1 MASLLDGL
9 SGILT
14 PELIGSLGKTLGL
27 DPKMVEQGMAVVGP
41 LLTSGMANASSTPDG
56 LSGLMNLLPKEASS
70 GDVMSMIQS
79 VTGST
84 QGQDAISQLMNSAFG
99 GGLNTALRSVDKAVG
114 FPVSGLLVAAAPMAL
129 NLIKK
134 YMTTD
139 NMDAAGVAKML
150 QDDSKAFM
158 EKGGVQADI
167 VKGAWD
173 SVDNL
178 NKLKSRF
185 SEQELAAIGGAPIAV
200 TGLVMAASPSKGT
213 GAMQELAAA
222 AAVINS
228 AQDRAGGVS
237 ILDLLPK
244 MDDAAVK
251 AYLGDQPKSALLG
264 TVKNAVGVVASKA
277 PDAAANYRS
286 FLVTL
291 ANEVANA
298 SKEGGFLGFGGK
310 QVSDAEA
317 AIVAEITSTVE
328 G

>member
-1 MASLLDGL
+1 
-9 SGILT
+9 
-14 PELIGSLGKTLGL
+14 
-27 DPKMVEQGMAVVGP
+27 
-41 LLTSGMANASSTPDG
+41 
-56 LSGLMNLLPKEASS
+56 
-70 GDVMSMIQS
+70 
-79 VTGST
+79 
-84 QGQDAISQLMNSAFG
+84 
-99 GGLNTALRSVDKAVG
+99 
-114 FPVSGLLVAAAPMAL
+114 
-129 NLIKK
+129 
-134 YMTTD
+134 MTDD
-139 NMDAAGVAKML
+139 NMDANGVAKML

-167 VKGAWD
+167 VKSAWD

-178 NKLKSRF
+178 NKIKARF
-185 SEQELAAIGGAPIAV
+185 SEHELAAIGGAPLAV

-213 GAMQELAAA
+213 GAMKEMAAA
-222 AAVINS
+222 AAVISS

-244 MDDAAVK
+244 MDDAALT
-251 AYLGDQPKSALLG
+251 AYLGDKPKSALLN
-264 TVKNAVGVVASKA
+264 TVQHAVDAVVSKA

-291 ANEVANA
+291 ANEVAGA

-310 QVSDAEA
+310 RISDAEA